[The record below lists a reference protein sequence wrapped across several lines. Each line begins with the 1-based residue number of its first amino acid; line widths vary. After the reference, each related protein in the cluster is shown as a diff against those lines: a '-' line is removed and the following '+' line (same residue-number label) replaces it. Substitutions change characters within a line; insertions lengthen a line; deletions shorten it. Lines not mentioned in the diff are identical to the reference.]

1 MLFSLFRQ
9 PALKSIRE
17 IHYRKTTDVLI
28 PKLPFGRIIR
38 EVLNLYCPKDFRISK
53 VALEALQESAETYLV
68 QLFEDAYRCALHRK
82 RVTLQPIDMQLIR
95 CLRGNA
101 NDVQ

>member
-1 MLFSLFRQ
+1 M
-9 PALKSIRE
+9 RE
-17 IHYRKTTDVLI
+17 ILHYRETTNLLI

-38 EVLNLYCPKDFRISK
+38 EVLNLYCPADFRITK
-53 VALEALQESAETYLV
+53 VALEALQESAEIYLV

-82 RVTLQPIDMQLIR
+82 RVTLQPIDMELVR
-95 CLRGNA
+95 RLRGNA